1 MKFIHLTDPHFIPPG
16 KTLYGRDPRLA
27 LDAAVADINAANSDA
42 EMVVITGDLTHW
54 GEPEAFA
61 NLADCLA
68 PLTMPVKLLIGN
80 HDHRPT
86 FCEHFP
92 DQGVDANGFIQSTI
106 ETSAGVFV
114 FLDTVLEGTHAG
126 HFCERRCAWLS
137 QTLADIGDRDVFLF
151 MHHPPFATGVAAMD
165 AIGLQQK
172 EAFQAAIHDQQHK
185 IRHLFFGHLHRPIA
199 GSWLDIPFSTL
210 RATNHQVWLDFKSHG
225 IQGSFEPPAYCVVM
239 LGDETVV
246 VHYHDYLDD
255 SVKFALGDSPWD
267 DWARKTNRV

>member
-42 EMVVITGDLTHW
+42 EMVVITGDLTRV
-54 GEPEAFA
+54 GRAGSLRQSGRL
-61 NLADCLA
+61 LA
-68 PLTMPVKLLIGN
+68 LTMPVKLLIGN

-86 FCEHFP
+86 FREHFGP
-92 DQGVDANGFIQSTI
+92 KVDANGFIQSII
-106 ETSAGVFV
+106 ETSAGVFI

-137 QTLADIGDRDVFLF
+137 QTLADVGDRDVFLF

-185 IRHLFFGHLHRPIA
+185 IRHLFWPFASPDRRQLAGHSVQHPARDQSSSVA
-199 GSWLDIPFSTL
+199 GF
-210 RATNHQVWLDFKSHG
+210 QK
-225 IQGSFEPPAYCVVM
+225 
-239 LGDETVV
+239 
-246 VHYHDYLDD
+246 
-255 SVKFALGDSPWD
+255 PWHP
-267 DWARKTNRV
+267 RQL